1 MKLRRYFHIFVGFFR
16 ASAMADLEYR
26 LNLVVKIITDI
37 IWYAAQISLFEV
49 LFSHA
54 KSISGWTIDS
64 TRVFMGVLFLCDSL
78 YMFFLSEN
86 LDRLTEKV
94 RRGDLDLLL
103 VKPVNSQF
111 MLSFQKMSPA
121 YIGNFLMAFGWLVW
135 SLSRLPEPAPLSR
148 LLILLIAIPGSAA
161 ITYSLRFF
169 FSATALIFVRAENIN
184 YIWYQLYRL
193 GTRPDTIYPQW
204 LRYMVMS
211 FLPVAFIGSVPARL
225 ILETPDLGL
234 VVATIVIPLTTL
246 YLTTR
251 YWRFTL
257 KFYSSASS

>member
-1 MKLRRYFHIFVGFFR
+1 MKLRRYLHIFIGFFR

-26 LNLVVKIITDI
+26 LNLVVKIVTDI
-37 IWYAAQISLFEV
+37 IWYAAQIALFEV

-54 KSISGWTIDS
+54 RSISGWTIDS
-64 TRVFMGVLFLCDSL
+64 TRVFMGVLFLGDSL
-78 YMFFLSEN
+78 YMLFLSEN

-121 YIGNFLMAFGWLVW
+121 YIGNFLMAFSWLIW
-135 SLSRLPEPAPLSR
+135 SLGRLPEPVAWSR
-148 LLILLIAIPGSAA
+148 LLILFIAVPGSLA
-161 ITYSLRFF
+161 ITYSMRFF

-204 LRYMVMS
+204 LRYMVLS

-225 ILETPDLGL
+225 ILNTPDLGL
-234 VVATIVIPLTTL
+234 TLATVAIPLAAV

-251 YWRFTL
+251 YWRYTL

>member
-1 MKLRRYFHIFVGFFR
+1 MKLKRYLHIFAGFFR
-16 ASAMADLEYR
+16 ASLMADLEYR
-26 LNLVVKIITDI
+26 LNLVVKILTDI
-37 IWYAAQISLFEV
+37 IWYSAQLALFEV

-64 TRVFMGVLFLCDSL
+64 TRVFMGVLFLGDSL
-78 YMFFLSEN
+78 YMLFLSEN

-121 YIGNFLMAFGWLVW
+121 YIGNFLMAFAWLIW
-135 SLSRLPEPAPLSR
+135 SLNRLPDPVSWSR
-148 LLILLIAIPGSAA
+148 LLILGIAIPGSLA
-161 ITYSLRFF
+161 ISYSMRFF
-169 FSATALIFVRAENIN
+169 FSATSLIFVRAENIN
-184 YIWYQLYRL
+184 YLWYQLYRL

-204 LRYMVMS
+204 LRFMVLS

-225 ILETPDLGL
+225 LLNAPDLGL
-234 VVATIVIPLTTL
+234 IFATVAIPATTLFLTTK
-246 YLTTR
+246 
-251 YWRFTL
+251 YWRYTL